1 VKAGLATTVGLL
13 HAGEMGSVVGGA
25 ALAAGARVLWT
36 SEGRSSR
43 THERAR
49 AAGLEDAGTL
59 AALVRRSDVILS
71 VCPPHA
77 AFEMANTVESLG
89 FKGMYIDAN
98 ATSPATARGI
108 ADIVESAGATFIDGG
123 IIGPPPAKRGDAR
136 LYLSGGGAARAAE
149 LFADSALEA
158 IALDAPVGAASALKM
173 AYASWTKTSAALLI
187 AVRALAQSEGIE
199 AALLS
204 EWQRSIPD
212 LPTRLEK
219 AVSGNARKAW
229 RFIGEMEEIAGTFAD
244 AGLPAGFSLAAR
256 EIYQRLEQY
265 KDATTPPSVTDV
277 ASAVLGS

>member
-1 VKAGLATTVGLL
+1 
-13 HAGEMGSVVGGA
+13 
-25 ALAAGARVLWT
+25 
-36 SEGRSSR
+36 
-43 THERAR
+43 
-49 AAGLEDAGTL
+49 
-59 AALVRRSDVILS
+59 
-71 VCPPHA
+71 
-77 AFEMANTVESLG
+77 MASAVESLG

-108 ADIVESAGATFIDGG
+108 ADIVESAGAAFVDGG

-187 AVRALAQSEGIE
+187 AVRALAQAEGIE
-199 AALLS
+199 TALLG

-212 LPTRLEK
+212 LPARSEK

-229 RFIGEMEEIAGTFAD
+229 RFIGEMEEIAATFAD